1 MNKKT
6 KLNVL
11 RILFIISLIISL
23 FLINGT
29 YAKYQ
34 EQMDA
39 SYKSMIKRWKII
51 VNDKVVR
58 EEQTLNQILEP
69 VFKDNLYVSDDV
81 IVPAREGYFDMEIN
95 FSKVDVPFIVDFSLE
110 QLQTIEN
117 TYNNLPDFKFFGYY
131 VEDTET
137 FHYNLPE
144 EYQQVEYIELDGNKY
159 EEENKV
165 ACYRIEDEK
174 IGLYDMI
181 TAEFITDFEEATVT
195 KGENLD
201 KVVIDPKSEEYKDL
215 SDDEKVTNVKA
226 YVKWVDGDGT
236 TESPVDI
243 LNNTEDTAF
252 VDNVMNTAVKYKVT
266 AVFEQYIEE

>member
-11 RILFIISLIISL
+11 RILFIISFIISL

-39 SYKSMIKRWKII
+39 SYKSMIKRWKLI
-51 VNDKVVR
+51 VNDKVIR
-58 EEQTLNQILEP
+58 EQQTLNQVLEP
-69 VFKDNLYVSDDV
+69 IFKDNLYVSDDV

-95 FSKVDVPFIVDFSLE
+95 FSKVDVPFIIDFTVE
-110 QLQTIEN
+110 QLPTSED
-117 TYNNLPDFKFFGYY
+117 YNNLPDFKFFGYY
-131 VEDTET
+131 IEDAET
-137 FHYNLPE
+137 FYYNLPE
-144 EYQQVEYIELDGNKY
+144 EYKQVEYIELDGTKY

-174 IGLYDMI
+174 IGLYDME

-195 KGENLD
+195 KGEDLD
-201 KVVIDPKSEEYKDL
+201 KVIINPRDEKYKEL
-215 SDDEKVTNVKA
+215 TDDEKVTNVKA
-226 YVKWVDGDGT
+226 YIKWVDGDGT
-236 TESPVDI
+236 TESPIDI

-252 VDNVMNTAVKYKVT
+252 VENVMNTEVKYNVT

>member
-6 KLNVL
+6 KLIVL

-23 FLINGT
+23 LLINGT

-34 EQMDA
+34 EQMDT

-58 EEQTLNQILEP
+58 EHLTLNEIVTPIL
-69 VFKDNLYVSDDV
+69 VDNEYVSDDV
-81 IVPAREGYFDMEIN
+81 IVPGREGYFDMEID
-95 FSKVDVPFIVDFSLE
+95 FSKVDVPFTVDFTLE
-110 QLQTIEN
+110 QNATSD

-131 VEDTET
+131 VEENDS
-137 FHYNLPE
+137 FYYKLPE
-144 EYQQVEYIELDGNKY
+144 QYKQVEYIELDGEKFA
-159 EEENKV
+159 EENKV
-165 ACYRIEDEK
+165 ACYRIEDDK
-174 IGLYDMI
+174 IGVYDMI
-181 TAEFITDFEEATVT
+181 TGEFTTDFEATTVT
-195 KGENLD
+195 KGEDLEKIIINPRD
-201 KVVIDPKSEEYKDL
+201 EKYKDL
-215 SDDEKVTNVKA
+215 TDEEKNTNVKA

-236 TESPVDI
+236 TESPIDI

-252 VDNVMNTAVKYKVT
+252 VDNVNNTEVQYRAI